1 MTRLIAIAAA
11 ACALASA
18 CKDDSNSQVIT
29 QSISTEWE
37 HEFTLFTD
45 FVGDNEPFTCTGS
58 CNYTAVSGHPGVLQ
72 IGSQFGASITLSSAM
87 SSLVLDGGASG
98 GTYLQA
104 ELRLHD
110 LADETNDY
118 VLSMGF
124 CDSPAPP
131 CEHGAWV
138 EYSSVDA
145 YWHCKTADGIDED
158 DEQGYVELDDAWHF
172 YELLVS
178 DGYAMILTLDGS
190 PTSCSINDYSIP
202 STTPVGPFISIRPG
216 AGVARTVDVDFMRVD
231 QNIYNDRITP

>member
-1 MTRLIAIAAA
+1 M
-11 ACALASA
+11 LASA
-18 CKDDSNSQVIT
+18 CKDDSNTQVIR
-29 QSISTEWE
+29 QPISTDWAYE
-37 HEFTLFTD
+37 TSLFTD

-87 SSLVLDGGASG
+87 TGFLLDAEAYA
-98 GTYLQA
+98 GTFLQV

-131 CEHGAWV
+131 CDHGAWA

-145 YWHCKTADGIDED
+145 YWHCKTADGVNED
-158 DEQGYVELDDAWHF
+158 DAQGYVEVDDDWHF
-172 YELLVS
+172 YEFQVFAGSGTWLV
-178 DGYAMILTLDGS
+178 LDGS
-190 PTSCSINDYSIP
+190 PTSCQINDYSIP
-202 STTPVGPFISIRPG
+202 TTTPVGPFVSIRPG
-216 AGVARTVDVDFMRVD
+216 AGVARVVDVDFARVD
-231 QNIYNDRITP
+231 QSIYTSRVTP